1 MEIRI
6 GIIGCGALGR
16 IHAER
21 FSAIDGVSVTALADP
36 NRSALDFVASELS
49 QRPETLTRDYREL
62 LDSGLDAVCIATPD
76 SLHVP
81 QLLDAL
87 AAGCHVL
94 CEKPLTL
101 EPGDLEAVIASRDE
115 VGKVVALTY
124 PRRYDRGIQRMREE
138 ILSGRWGVVKT
149 VTAFNCEDWITPNRG
164 SWRHDPELC
173 PGGFFYDASGHQ
185 LDTLF
190 WSTGLAG
197 TEVSARMDNRGTP
210 VPIVTTGTAVLTG
223 GVPFTFSFIGDA
235 HKWREHCTI
244 HCETGDFVLE
254 DGRAYWIQNG
264 EFVPLQSDP
273 LEESGDEAFIRLI
286 RGAGLNWSPLE
297 DVWPVLHFTRAAL
310 DSSKEG
316 VPVPVVQNPGTKVPV

>member
-1 MEIRI
+1 M

-21 FSAIDGVSVTALADP
+21 FSGIDGVNVTALADL
-36 NRSALDFVASELS
+36 NRSALESAASELS
-49 QRPETLTRDYREL
+49 RRQKTLTLDYREL

-101 EPGDLEAVIASRDE
+101 ETGDLEAVLASRDE

-138 ILSGRWGVVKT
+138 ILSGRWGAVKT
-149 VTAFNCEDWITPNRG
+149 VTAYNAEDWVTPNRG

-190 WSTGLAG
+190 WVTGLEG
-197 TEVSARMDNRGTP
+197 TGVSARMDNRGTP
-210 VPIVTTGTAVLTG
+210 VPIVATGAAVMAG

-235 HKWREHCTI
+235 HKWREHCTV
-244 HCETGDFVLE
+244 HCEAMDFVLE
-254 DGRAYWIQNG
+254 NGRALWIQNG
-264 EFVPLQSDP
+264 EFVPLQSDLP
-273 LEESGDEAFIRLI
+273 EESGDEAFIRLI
-286 RGAGLNWSPLE
+286 RGEGPNWSPVE
-297 DVWPVLHFTRAAL
+297 DVWPVLNFTRAAL
-310 DSSKEG
+310 DSAEG
-316 VPVPVVQNPGTKVPV
+316 GEPVCVVQSPGTEVPV